1 MRQLLLL
8 CQSPDDV
15 KALPAA
21 YSVVKAHYDAC
32 WMLFSPA
39 CLVDT
44 AAESAQHEENLR
56 RLDEAVIRCST
67 SRDFEGAKNYQ
78 QQLEAA
84 RIDQVMKVKEAWKTL
99 TEEQRTE
106 ATKRVFGAFVNP
118 APVGNFR
125 HEMLVDHYE
134 PAQFIDAL
142 NSKKKTW
149 FAPCVPGTFTI
160 DWVSNLAKRAAKN
173 VSPTPAPPA
182 RATAPA
188 AVTAAAP
195 APIAPAIPS
204 APVQSAVAPV
214 LTPADGID
222 PALAPGKPRGNP
234 MMTSPR
240 YRTLASMNINQVGHL
255 AIGYGLNPSGSAQK
269 IAAMV
274 WKHEH
279 SLGKA

>member
-160 DWVSNLAKRAAKN
+160 DWVSNLAKRAAKMFH
-173 VSPTPAPPA
+173 
-182 RATAPA
+182 RL
-188 AVTAAAP
+188 
-195 APIAPAIPS
+195 
-204 APVQSAVAPV
+204 QRHR
-214 LTPADGID
+214 
-222 PALAPGKPRGNP
+222 LAQLLPLPHPRQRQ
-234 MMTSPR
+234 SPR
-240 YRTLASMNINQVGHL
+240 LFRPHQFNPRWPQSLLQRT
-255 AIGYGLNPSGSAQK
+255 GLILRLGPPSPGATP
-269 IAAMV
+269 
-274 WKHEH
+274 
-279 SLGKA
+279 